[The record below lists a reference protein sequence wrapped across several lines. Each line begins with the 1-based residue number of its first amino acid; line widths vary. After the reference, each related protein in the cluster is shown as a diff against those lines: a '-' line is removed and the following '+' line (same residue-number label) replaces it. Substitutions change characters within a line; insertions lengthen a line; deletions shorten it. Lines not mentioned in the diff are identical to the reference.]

1 MVNSSDQRY
10 MDQPDLVHLV
20 PSNGATTNHCQQP
33 NVEEVH
39 NIATVTMGAR
49 SGAA

>member
-20 PSNGATTNHCQQP
+20 PSNGATNRADT
-33 NVEEVH
+33 
-39 NIATVTMGAR
+39 TAR
-49 SGAA
+49 ADGDQELCIIHSWGTR